1 MEFEFTPR
9 IISINQP
16 HAWVREHLW
25 KIVGCTLPKEWQVR
39 HKHGDKR
46 LFLKLHI
53 KLEKFIAI

>member
-1 MEFEFTPR
+1 MEFEFIAR

-25 KIVGCTLPKEWQVR
+25 KIVGWTLPKKW
-39 HKHGDKR
+39 HKHGKKR

-53 KLEKFIAI
+53 ELEKFIAI